1 MKYAVDFD
9 INTFKFWFR
18 ALDVIKR
25 VKEKD
30 LLEDAMICIEAA
42 FEGKTSTD
50 IQINDYVW
58 FHLEDDLW
66 EMQQKALW
74 PGNN

>member
-1 MKYAVDFD
+1 
-9 INTFKFWFR
+9 
-18 ALDVIKR
+18 
-25 VKEKD
+25 
-30 LLEDAMICIEAA
+30 MICIEAA
-42 FEGKTSTD
+42 FEGKTPTD